1 MLYPTECLAP
11 PLFPIYDMC
20 KIVVVAFFILGSLS
34 ARYGVI
40 RMSASYYF
48 EGDCTKS
55 EAILDIQKKFI
66 ETLNSSPSFELACTS
81 KEDKCRVE
89 NVQVIND

>member
-1 MLYPTECLAP
+1 
-11 PLFPIYDMC
+11 MC
-20 KIVVVAFFILGSLS
+20 ETVAYAFFILGSLS
-34 ARYGVI
+34 AKYGYI

-55 EAILDIQKKFI
+55 ETILDIQKKFI
-66 ETLNSSPSFELACTS
+66 ETLNSSPSFELACSS

-89 NVQVIND
+89 NVQVILNAK